1 MNCDSLIF
9 ALDGTLWDASE
20 AVSQSWAHTLRNTYQ
35 VKNPPSIAEIQSIM
49 GLSAREIADRLFSRY
64 GEDPDE
70 IAQYCM
76 RQECDYLAVH
86 GGRLYAGVEPTLR
99 DLAQHYHLSI
109 VSNCQQGYIESF
121 LHFYHLEPLFT
132 DFDCEGNTG
141 LSKSENIR
149 RLIRRNALTHPV
161 YIGDTQMDFQAATQA
176 GAAFIWASYGF
187 GHVPEAALRI
197 NRFPDLL
204 TLLPSL
210 E

>member
-9 ALDGTLWDASE
+9 DLDGTLWDASE

-121 LHFYHLEPLFT
+121 LHFYHLEPLLRREHRAKQVGKYPALNQEKR
-132 DFDCEGNTG
+132 FDASC
-141 LSKSENIR
+141 LYR
-149 RLIRRNALTHPV
+149 RYADGFSGSHAGWRRIHL
-161 YIGDTQMDFQAATQA
+161 
-176 GAAFIWASYGF
+176 GF
-187 GHVPEAALRI
+187 LWLRACP
-197 NRFPDLL
+197 RSGFAD
-204 TLLPSL
+204 
-210 E
+210 

>member
-9 ALDGTLWDASE
+9 DLDGTLWDASE

-141 LSKSENIR
+141 LSKSENILS
-149 RLIRRNALTHPV
+149 LIH
-161 YIGDTQMDFQAATQA
+161 I
-176 GAAFIWASYGF
+176 
-187 GHVPEAALRI
+187 
-197 NRFPDLL
+197 
-204 TLLPSL
+204 
-210 E
+210 

>member
-1 MNCDSLIF
+1 M
-9 ALDGTLWDASE
+9 
-20 AVSQSWAHTLRNTYQ
+20 
-35 VKNPPSIAEIQSIM
+35 
-49 GLSAREIADRLFSRY
+49 RLPTGFFSRY

>member
-9 ALDGTLWDASE
+9 DLDGTLWDASE

-141 LSKSENIR
+141 LKQVGKYPALNQEKRFDASCLYR
-149 RLIRRNALTHPV
+149 RYADGFSGSHAGWRRIHL
-161 YIGDTQMDFQAATQA
+161 
-176 GAAFIWASYGF
+176 GF
-187 GHVPEAALRI
+187 LWLRACP
-197 NRFPDLL
+197 RSGFAD
-204 TLLPSL
+204 
-210 E
+210 

>member
-9 ALDGTLWDASE
+9 DLDGTLWDASE

-86 GGRLYAGVEPTLR
+86 GGAAVRRRGTHAAGPGSALPLEHCK
-99 DLAQHYHLSI
+99 QLSAGI
-109 VSNCQQGYIESF
+109 YRKFPAF
-121 LHFYHLEPLFT
+121 LSLGAPFY
-132 DFDCEGNTG
+132 
-141 LSKSENIR
+141 
-149 RLIRRNALTHPV
+149 
-161 YIGDTQMDFQAATQA
+161 
-176 GAAFIWASYGF
+176 
-187 GHVPEAALRI
+187 
-197 NRFPDLL
+197 RF
-204 TLLPSL
+204 
-210 E
+210 

>member
-1 MNCDSLIF
+1 MGFL
-9 ALDGTLWDASE
+9 ALKLENWKKS
-20 AVSQSWAHTLRNTYQ
+20 
-35 VKNPPSIAEIQSIM
+35 
-49 GLSAREIADRLFSRY
+49 

>member
-9 ALDGTLWDASE
+9 DLDGTLWDASE

-141 LSKSENIR
+141 LKQVGKYPALNQEKRFDASCLYR
-149 RLIRRNALTHPV
+149 RYADGFSGSHAGLRRIHL
-161 YIGDTQMDFQAATQA
+161 
-176 GAAFIWASYGF
+176 GF
-187 GHVPEAALRI
+187 LWLRACP
-197 NRFPDLL
+197 RSGFAD
-204 TLLPSL
+204 
-210 E
+210 